1 MLWICDKMNMWMLAA
16 NFAYWWVLPLIC
28 VRAEQT
34 RHKTASQI
42 LSSSQQLLALSRPE
56 LPLRTMNRRFQWSYG
71 GDGEAVRQALSAGRG
86 HTGISHV
93 YRPLS
98 WQTSTRL
105 QWEYREC
112 SIMCFTESRLHEDV
126 LDSVIQNNYILLH
139 LYFFDVL
146 STLPD
151 MGKIITHVSSKRTRT
166 ELLCAPMRRCLSP
179 QSCMSA

>member
-1 MLWICDKMNMWMLAA
+1 MLG
-16 NFAYWWVLPLIC
+16 
-28 VRAEQT
+28 
-34 RHKTASQI
+34 
-42 LSSSQQLLALSRPE
+42 LSRPGIKQPPKFCPH
-56 LPLRTMNRRFQWSYG
+56 LNSCWHSAGQNYPLTMNRRFQWSYG